1 VAAHVIE
8 AEGLG
13 KRYLLGEDTAGRSSI
28 GELVTARLARAG
40 RRPPREEVWSL
51 LDVDLTVTE
60 GEAVGLVGPNGAGKS
75 TLLKVLSRITEP
87 TTGVCRTRGRVGS
100 LLEVGTGFHPE
111 LTGRENVYLSGA
123 IHGMGRRRIDALY
136 DEIVEFAGIPRFLDT
151 PVKRY
156 SSGMYLRL
164 AFAVAAHLDADILL
178 VDEVLAV
185 GDAEFQRRCL
195 GRMAEVERSGR
206 TVLFVSH
213 NVDAIARLCPRALW
227 LDHGRVV
234 ADGPVADVVDAYLGA
249 DVRRAGETV
258 FPAGGAGGAGRG
270 RAAGGGVVELRRVAV
285 TGPDGRPA
293 EVLDRDAPFTIEV
306 DYVAHEPVPGL
317 ALSVY
322 VQNLRDVRVVD
333 ESWVD
338 RWPEGR
344 GEAGEHRATVTIPP
358 VLNVGDHTVG
368 VWMGTGYEELVWA
381 DAAVRFRLDG
391 DSQGRAERV
400 TRLDAAWQV
409 GPAPATGVP
418 DGAPGEEAT

>member
-1 VAAHVIE
+1 MAANAIE
-8 AEGLG
+8 VEGLG
-13 KRYLLGEDTAGRSSI
+13 KRYLLGEDTAGRSSL
-28 GELVTARLARAG
+28 GEVVTTRLSRAG
-40 RRPPREEVWSL
+40 RARARAEREEIWSL
-51 LDVDLTVTE
+51 RDVDLTVAE
-60 GEAVGLVGPNGAGKS
+60 GEAVGLVGRNGAGKS

-87 TTGVCRTRGRVGS
+87 TLGVSRTRGRVGS

-123 IHGMGRRRIDALY
+123 IHGMARRRVDALF
-136 DEIVEFAGIPRFLDT
+136 DDIVEFSGLPRFLDT

-206 TVLFVSH
+206 TVVFVSH
-213 NVDAIARLCPRALW
+213 NVDAIGRLCPRAVW
-227 LDHGRVV
+227 LEQGRVV
-234 ADGPVADVVDAYLGA
+234 ADGPSADVVDAYLGA
-249 DVRRAGETV
+249 DAQRAGEAV
-258 FPAGGAGGAGRG
+258 LPPGD
-270 RAAGGGVVELRRVAV
+270 GVVEVRRVAV
-285 TGPDGRPA
+285 TGRDGRPA
-293 EVLDRDAPFTIEV
+293 EVLPRDEPFTIEV

-338 RWPEGR
+338 RWPEGY
-344 GEAGEHRATVTIPP
+344 GEAGAHRASVVIPP

-368 VWMGTGYEELVWA
+368 VWLGTGYEELAWA
-381 DAAVRFRLDG
+381 DAVVRFRLDG
-391 DSQGRAERV
+391 DSQGRAERA
-400 TRLDAAWQV
+400 TRLDAPWRVQRL
-409 GPAPATGVP
+409 
-418 DGAPGEEAT
+418 DGGNR

>member
-13 KRYLLGEDTAGRSSI
+13 KRYLLGEDTAGRSSL
-28 GELVTARLARAG
+28 GDLVASRLTRAG
-40 RRPPREEVWSL
+40 RRDRGPREEVWSL
-51 LDVDLTVTE
+51 VDVDLAVTE

-136 DEIVEFAGIPRFLDT
+136 GEIVEFAGIPRFLDT

-206 TVLFVSH
+206 TVVFVSH
-213 NVDAIARLCPRALW
+213 NVDAIQRLCPRAIW

-234 ADGPVADVVDAYLGA
+234 ADGPAAEVVDAYLGA

-258 FPAGGAGGAGRG
+258 FPAVAAGGR
-270 RAAGGGVVELRRVAV
+270 RAAGTGVVELRRVAV
-285 TGPDGRPA
+285 TGPDGRPG

-306 DYVAHEPVPGL
+306 DYVAHEPVAGL

-344 GEAGEHRATVTIPP
+344 GEAGAHRARVTIPP

-400 TRLDAAWQV
+400 TRLDAAWRVDPFSRDPV
-409 GPAPATGVP
+409 GGP
-418 DGAPGEEAT
+418 PGEEAT